1 MLVTLDSFLTETSM
15 SSSSALSSS
24 STFPLSGLNLFL
36 AESLIGLILGTILTD
51 WVVVGDGVVALE
63 VVVEGDLVVV
73 TSLLLSLN
81 VFLLLKALNLVLELA
96 SLSLSLL
103 LPGRPVLYLLGFLFL
118 FWNKLR
124 ILLLSLM
131 AGVDVSMTGSSV
143 VGEGTD

>member
-1 MLVTLDSFLTETSM
+1 M
-15 SSSSALSSS
+15 
-24 STFPLSGLNLFL
+24 

-51 WVVVGDGVVALE
+51 WVVVEDVVVVGL
-63 VVVEGDLVVV
+63 VVEGDLVVV

-96 SLSLSLL
+96 SLLSLSLL

-131 AGVDVSMTGSSV
+131 AAVDVSMTGSSV